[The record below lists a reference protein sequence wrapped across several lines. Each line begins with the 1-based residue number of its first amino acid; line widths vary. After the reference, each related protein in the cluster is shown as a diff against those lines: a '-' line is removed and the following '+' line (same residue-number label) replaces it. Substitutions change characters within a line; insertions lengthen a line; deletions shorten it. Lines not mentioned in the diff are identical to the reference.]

1 MWDTDRKQ
9 ASTNLAMGYAGGGEP
24 ILGLGLHLNS
34 RPWRL
39 GPAWAV
45 LAGALACQA
54 PVWGG
59 ESLLRLGG
67 SVLLADALWGI
78 FWRRP
83 SSAQGA
89 QPRRENG
96 VGLPYT
102 SARSPMMAVF
112 SGLRWE
118 GAADTETGWQG
129 AMAGLGLVAVLS
141 VLLGSWAIVLSVL
154 ALTAAVIVR
163 VSLKRGRQPVVM
175 MALLGTGLPWALG
188 ATLGGSGDIPSL
200 GRLEG
205 DGLALGVTFTAL
217 TWAVLRAECS
227 VSRDLAWPIW
237 IAQIGI
243 LAALMAFRASAG
255 MAIVAACFVAPC
267 LWISSRPCRFQEGA
281 ATVRNSNLWW
291 LASMLAAAFAVRY

>member
-9 ASTNLAMGYAGGGEP
+9 ASTTLAVGNAGCGEP
-24 ILGLGLHLNS
+24 ILGLGLHLNG

-78 FWRRP
+78 FWRSS
-83 SSAQGA
+83 SSALGVR
-89 QPRRENG
+89 PRRENG
-96 VGLPYT
+96 VGLPY
-102 SARSPMMAVF
+102 SSVRSPLMQVL
-112 SGLRWE
+112 SELRWE

-129 AMAGLGLVAVLS
+129 AITGLGLVAVLS
-141 VLLGSWAIVLSVL
+141 VVLGSWAIALTVL

-163 VSLKRGRQPVVM
+163 LLQVRGRQPFVM
-175 MALLGTGLPWALG
+175 IALLGTGLPWALG
-188 ATLGGSGDIPSL
+188 AALGGSGNIWLL
-200 GRLEG
+200 GRLESAG
-205 DGLALGVTFTAL
+205 LTLGLAFTAL
-217 TWAVLRAECS
+217 TWGVLRAEFS
-227 VSRDLAWPIW
+227 VSPELAWPIW
-237 IAQIGI
+237 ITQFII
-243 LAALMAFRASAG
+243 LVALIAFRVSAG
-255 MAIVAACFVAPC
+255 MAIVAGCFVAPC
-267 LWISSRPCRFQEGA
+267 LWISSWPCRFQEGG

-291 LASMLAAAFAVRY
+291 LASVLVAALAVRH